1 MKDEKKLPNLLNSHY
16 IDIVEISNGIKPET
30 ISSTCNI
37 NDADEIQHIV
47 NQHKDHPCIKQ
58 IKEKIIPESDKKQVI
73 FSFKPTTIDNV
84 KKLINEID
92 TKKSVGIDT
101 IHPNSSK

>member
-1 MKDEKKLPNLLNSHY
+1 M
-16 IDIVEISNGIKPET
+16 
-30 ISSTCNI
+30 
-37 NDADEIQHIV
+37 
-47 NQHKDHPCIKQ
+47 KQ